1 MLDVGPL
8 EALRRQRPLIHC
20 VSNLVTANDCANL
33 ALAVG
38 ASPMMAC
45 APQEMAEITAA
56 ASATVLNTGTP
67 DEERIEVC
75 RLCGC
80 EAVRLGHP
88 VVLDPVGVGASPWRL
103 RRTQELERQN
113 GILHGVIML
122 IFGIALQ
129 ALAPH
134 FVGSPMQDLLS
145 GIILGLSVGILLLG
159 IYLIFQA
166 MQKP

>member
-1 MLDVGPL
+1 MMNQKQIGRYIAEKRRIKNLTQAQLAEQLGISDKTVSKWECGRSMPDYALIQSLCETLDISISELIEGK
-8 EALRRQRPLIHC
+8 EASLHERQLME
-20 VSNLVTANDCANL
+20 L
-33 ALAVG
+33 
-38 ASPMMAC
+38 
-45 APQEMAEITAA
+45 
-56 ASATVLNTGTP
+56 
-67 DEERIEVC
+67 
-75 RLCGC
+75 
-80 EAVRLGHP
+80 
-88 VVLDPVGVGASPWRL
+88 L

>member
-1 MLDVGPL
+1 MNQKQIGRYIAEKRRIKNLTQAQLAEQLGISDKTVSKWECGRSMPDYALIQSLCETLD
-8 EALRRQRPLIHC
+8 IS
-20 VSNLVTANDCANL
+20 VSEL
-33 ALAVG
+33 
-38 ASPMMAC
+38 
-45 APQEMAEITAA
+45 
-56 ASATVLNTGTP
+56 
-67 DEERIEVC
+67 IEVKNTALHE
-75 RLCGC
+75 RQLM
-80 EAVRLGHP
+80 EL
-88 VVLDPVGVGASPWRL
+88 L

>member
-1 MLDVGPL
+1 MNQKQIGRYIAEKRRIKNLTQAQLAEQLGISDKTVSKWECGRSMPDYALIQPLCESLDISVSELIEGK
-8 EALRRQRPLIHC
+8 EASLHERQLME
-20 VSNLVTANDCANL
+20 L
-33 ALAVG
+33 
-38 ASPMMAC
+38 
-45 APQEMAEITAA
+45 
-56 ASATVLNTGTP
+56 
-67 DEERIEVC
+67 
-75 RLCGC
+75 
-80 EAVRLGHP
+80 
-88 VVLDPVGVGASPWRL
+88 L

-113 GILHGVIML
+113 SILHGVIML

>member
-1 MLDVGPL
+1 MNQKQIGRYIAEKRRIKNLTQAQLAEQLGISDKTVSKWECGRSMPDYALIQSLCETLDISISELIEGK
-8 EALRRQRPLIHC
+8 EASLHERQLME
-20 VSNLVTANDCANL
+20 L
-33 ALAVG
+33 
-38 ASPMMAC
+38 
-45 APQEMAEITAA
+45 
-56 ASATVLNTGTP
+56 
-67 DEERIEVC
+67 
-75 RLCGC
+75 
-80 EAVRLGHP
+80 
-88 VVLDPVGVGASPWRL
+88 L

>member
-1 MLDVGPL
+1 MMNQKQIGRYIAEKRRIKNLTQAQLAEQLGISDKTVSKWECGRSMPDYALIQPLCETLDISVSELIEGKNTAL
-8 EALRRQRPLIHC
+8 HERQLMELLRRI
-20 VSNLVTANDCANL
+20 
-33 ALAVG
+33 
-38 ASPMMAC
+38 
-45 APQEMAEITAA
+45 
-56 ASATVLNTGTP
+56 
-67 DEERIEVC
+67 
-75 RLCGC
+75 
-80 EAVRLGHP
+80 
-88 VVLDPVGVGASPWRL
+88 
-103 RRTQELERQN
+103 QELERQN

>member
-1 MLDVGPL
+1 MMNQKQIGRYIAEKRRIKNLTQAQLAEQLGISDKTVSKWECGRSMPDYALIQPLCETLDISVSELIEGK
-8 EALRRQRPLIHC
+8 EASLHERQLIE
-20 VSNLVTANDCANL
+20 L
-33 ALAVG
+33 
-38 ASPMMAC
+38 
-45 APQEMAEITAA
+45 
-56 ASATVLNTGTP
+56 
-67 DEERIEVC
+67 
-75 RLCGC
+75 
-80 EAVRLGHP
+80 
-88 VVLDPVGVGASPWRL
+88 L

>member
-1 MLDVGPL
+1 MMNQKQIGRYIAEKRRIKNLTQAQLAEQLGISDKTVSKWECGRSMPDYALIQSLCETLDISVSELIEGKNI
-8 EALRRQRPLIHC
+8 ALHERQLME
-20 VSNLVTANDCANL
+20 L
-33 ALAVG
+33 
-38 ASPMMAC
+38 
-45 APQEMAEITAA
+45 
-56 ASATVLNTGTP
+56 
-67 DEERIEVC
+67 
-75 RLCGC
+75 
-80 EAVRLGHP
+80 
-88 VVLDPVGVGASPWRL
+88 L

>member
-1 MLDVGPL
+1 MMNQKQIGRYIAEKRRIKNLTQAQLAEQLGISDKTVSKWECGRSMPDYALIQSLCETLDLSVSELIEGKNT
-8 EALRRQRPLIHC
+8 ALHERQLME
-20 VSNLVTANDCANL
+20 L
-33 ALAVG
+33 
-38 ASPMMAC
+38 
-45 APQEMAEITAA
+45 
-56 ASATVLNTGTP
+56 
-67 DEERIEVC
+67 
-75 RLCGC
+75 
-80 EAVRLGHP
+80 
-88 VVLDPVGVGASPWRL
+88 L

>member
-1 MLDVGPL
+1 MMNQKQIGRYIAEKRRTKNLTQAQLAEQLGISDKTVSKWECGRSMPDYALIQPLCESLDISVSELIEGKNT
-8 EALRRQRPLIHC
+8 ALHERQLME
-20 VSNLVTANDCANL
+20 L
-33 ALAVG
+33 
-38 ASPMMAC
+38 
-45 APQEMAEITAA
+45 
-56 ASATVLNTGTP
+56 
-67 DEERIEVC
+67 
-75 RLCGC
+75 
-80 EAVRLGHP
+80 
-88 VVLDPVGVGASPWRL
+88 L

>member
-1 MLDVGPL
+1 MNQKQIGRYIAEKRRIKNLTQAQLAEQLGISDKTVSKWECGRSMPDYALIQSLCETLDISVSELIEGKNT
-8 EALRRQRPLIHC
+8 ALHERQLME
-20 VSNLVTANDCANL
+20 L
-33 ALAVG
+33 
-38 ASPMMAC
+38 
-45 APQEMAEITAA
+45 
-56 ASATVLNTGTP
+56 
-67 DEERIEVC
+67 
-75 RLCGC
+75 
-80 EAVRLGHP
+80 
-88 VVLDPVGVGASPWRL
+88 L

-145 GIILGLSVGILLLG
+145 GIILGLSVGILLLS

>member
-1 MLDVGPL
+1 MMNQKQIGRYIAEKRRIKNLTQAQLAEQLGISDKTVSKWECGRSMPDYALIQPLCESLDISVSELIEGK
-8 EALRRQRPLIHC
+8 EASLHKRQLME
-20 VSNLVTANDCANL
+20 L
-33 ALAVG
+33 
-38 ASPMMAC
+38 
-45 APQEMAEITAA
+45 
-56 ASATVLNTGTP
+56 
-67 DEERIEVC
+67 
-75 RLCGC
+75 
-80 EAVRLGHP
+80 
-88 VVLDPVGVGASPWRL
+88 L

>member
-1 MLDVGPL
+1 MMNQKQIGRYIAEKRRIKNLTQAQLAEQLGISDKTVSKWECGRSMPDYALIQSLCETLDISVSELIEGKNT
-8 EALRRQRPLIHC
+8 ALHERQLME
-20 VSNLVTANDCANL
+20 L
-33 ALAVG
+33 
-38 ASPMMAC
+38 
-45 APQEMAEITAA
+45 
-56 ASATVLNTGTP
+56 
-67 DEERIEVC
+67 
-75 RLCGC
+75 
-80 EAVRLGHP
+80 
-88 VVLDPVGVGASPWRL
+88 L

-134 FVGSPMQDLLS
+134 FVGSTMQDLLS

>member
-1 MLDVGPL
+1 MNQKQIGRYIAEKRRIKNLTQAQLAEQLGISDKTVSKWECGRSMPDYALIQPLCESLDISVSELIEGKNT
-8 EALRRQRPLIHC
+8 ALHERQLME
-20 VSNLVTANDCANL
+20 L
-33 ALAVG
+33 
-38 ASPMMAC
+38 
-45 APQEMAEITAA
+45 
-56 ASATVLNTGTP
+56 
-67 DEERIEVC
+67 
-75 RLCGC
+75 
-80 EAVRLGHP
+80 
-88 VVLDPVGVGASPWRL
+88 L

-159 IYLIFQA
+159 IYLIFQT

>member
-1 MLDVGPL
+1 MNQKQIGRYIAEKRRIKNLTQAQLAEQLGISDKTVSKWECGRSMPDYALIQSLCETLDISVSELIEGK
-8 EALRRQRPLIHC
+8 EASLHERQLME
-20 VSNLVTANDCANL
+20 L
-33 ALAVG
+33 
-38 ASPMMAC
+38 
-45 APQEMAEITAA
+45 
-56 ASATVLNTGTP
+56 
-67 DEERIEVC
+67 
-75 RLCGC
+75 
-80 EAVRLGHP
+80 
-88 VVLDPVGVGASPWRL
+88 L
-103 RRTQELERQN
+103 RRTQVLERQN

>member
-1 MLDVGPL
+1 MPDYALIQPLCETLDISVSELIEGKNT
-8 EALRRQRPLIHC
+8 ALHERQLME
-20 VSNLVTANDCANL
+20 L
-33 ALAVG
+33 
-38 ASPMMAC
+38 
-45 APQEMAEITAA
+45 
-56 ASATVLNTGTP
+56 
-67 DEERIEVC
+67 
-75 RLCGC
+75 
-80 EAVRLGHP
+80 
-88 VVLDPVGVGASPWRL
+88 L

>member
-1 MLDVGPL
+1 MNQKQIGRYIAEKRRIKNLTQAQLAEQLGISDKTVSKWECGRSMPDYALIQSLCETLDISVSELIEGK
-8 EALRRQRPLIHC
+8 EASLHERQLMELLRR
-20 VSNLVTANDCANL
+20 A
-33 ALAVG
+33 
-38 ASPMMAC
+38 
-45 APQEMAEITAA
+45 
-56 ASATVLNTGTP
+56 
-67 DEERIEVC
+67 
-75 RLCGC
+75 
-80 EAVRLGHP
+80 
-88 VVLDPVGVGASPWRL
+88 
-103 RRTQELERQN
+103 QELERQN

>member
-1 MLDVGPL
+1 MMNQKQIGRYIAEKRRIKNLTQAQLAEQLGISDKTVSKWECGRSMPDYALIQPLCESLDISVSELIEGK
-8 EALRRQRPLIHC
+8 EASLHERQLME
-20 VSNLVTANDCANL
+20 L
-33 ALAVG
+33 
-38 ASPMMAC
+38 
-45 APQEMAEITAA
+45 
-56 ASATVLNTGTP
+56 
-67 DEERIEVC
+67 
-75 RLCGC
+75 
-80 EAVRLGHP
+80 
-88 VVLDPVGVGASPWRL
+88 L

-166 MQKP
+166 MRKP

>member
-1 MLDVGPL
+1 MMNQKQIGRYIAEKRRIKNLTQAQLAEQLGISDKTVSKWECGRSMPDYALIQPLCESLDISVSELIEGK
-8 EALRRQRPLIHC
+8 EASLHERQLME
-20 VSNLVTANDCANL
+20 L
-33 ALAVG
+33 
-38 ASPMMAC
+38 
-45 APQEMAEITAA
+45 
-56 ASATVLNTGTP
+56 
-67 DEERIEVC
+67 
-75 RLCGC
+75 
-80 EAVRLGHP
+80 
-88 VVLDPVGVGASPWRL
+88 L

>member
-1 MLDVGPL
+1 MNQKQIGRYIAEKRRIKNLTQAQLAEQLGISDKTVSKWECGRSMPDYALIQSLCETLDISVSELIEGK
-8 EALRRQRPLIHC
+8 EASLHERQLME
-20 VSNLVTANDCANL
+20 L
-33 ALAVG
+33 
-38 ASPMMAC
+38 
-45 APQEMAEITAA
+45 
-56 ASATVLNTGTP
+56 
-67 DEERIEVC
+67 
-75 RLCGC
+75 
-80 EAVRLGHP
+80 
-88 VVLDPVGVGASPWRL
+88 L

-134 FVGSPMQDLLS
+134 FFGSPMQDLLS

>member
-1 MLDVGPL
+1 MMNQKQIGRYIAEKRRIKNLTQAQLAEQLGISDKTVSKWECGRSMPDYALIQPLCESLDISVSELIEGK
-8 EALRRQRPLIHC
+8 EASLHERQLME
-20 VSNLVTANDCANL
+20 L
-33 ALAVG
+33 
-38 ASPMMAC
+38 
-45 APQEMAEITAA
+45 
-56 ASATVLNTGTP
+56 
-67 DEERIEVC
+67 
-75 RLCGC
+75 
-80 EAVRLGHP
+80 
-88 VVLDPVGVGASPWRL
+88 L

-145 GIILGLSVGILLLG
+145 GIILGLSVGILLLS

>member
-1 MLDVGPL
+1 MMNQKQIGRYIAEKRRIKNLTQAQLAEQLGISDKTVSKWECGRSMPDYALIQSLCETLDISVSELIEGK
-8 EALRRQRPLIHC
+8 EASLHERQLME
-20 VSNLVTANDCANL
+20 L
-33 ALAVG
+33 
-38 ASPMMAC
+38 
-45 APQEMAEITAA
+45 
-56 ASATVLNTGTP
+56 
-67 DEERIEVC
+67 
-75 RLCGC
+75 
-80 EAVRLGHP
+80 
-88 VVLDPVGVGASPWRL
+88 L

-145 GIILGLSVGILLLG
+145 GIILGLSAGILLLG

>member
-1 MLDVGPL
+1 MNQKQIGRYIAEKRRIKNLTQARLAEQLGISDKTVSKWECGRSMPDYALIQSLCETLDISVSELIEGK
-8 EALRRQRPLIHC
+8 EASLHERQLME
-20 VSNLVTANDCANL
+20 L
-33 ALAVG
+33 
-38 ASPMMAC
+38 
-45 APQEMAEITAA
+45 
-56 ASATVLNTGTP
+56 
-67 DEERIEVC
+67 
-75 RLCGC
+75 
-80 EAVRLGHP
+80 
-88 VVLDPVGVGASPWRL
+88 L

>member
-1 MLDVGPL
+1 MMNQKQIGRYIAEKRRIKNLTQAQLAEQLGISDKTVSKWECGRSMPDYALIQSLCETLDISVSELIEGK
-8 EALRRQRPLIHC
+8 EASLHERQLME
-20 VSNLVTANDCANL
+20 L
-33 ALAVG
+33 
-38 ASPMMAC
+38 
-45 APQEMAEITAA
+45 
-56 ASATVLNTGTP
+56 
-67 DEERIEVC
+67 
-75 RLCGC
+75 
-80 EAVRLGHP
+80 
-88 VVLDPVGVGASPWRL
+88 L

-159 IYLIFQA
+159 IYLIFQTI
-166 MQKP
+166 QKP

>member
-1 MLDVGPL
+1 MNQKQIGRYIAEKRRIKNLTQAQLAEQLGISDKTVSKWECGRSMPDYALIQSLCETLDISVSELIEGKNT
-8 EALRRQRPLIHC
+8 ALHERQLME
-20 VSNLVTANDCANL
+20 L
-33 ALAVG
+33 
-38 ASPMMAC
+38 
-45 APQEMAEITAA
+45 
-56 ASATVLNTGTP
+56 
-67 DEERIEVC
+67 
-75 RLCGC
+75 
-80 EAVRLGHP
+80 
-88 VVLDPVGVGASPWRL
+88 L
-103 RRTQELERQN
+103 RCTQELERQN

>member
-1 MLDVGPL
+1 MMNQKQIGRYIAEKRRIKNLTQAQLAEQLGISDKTVSKWECGRSMPDYALIQSLCETLDISVSELIEGKNT
-8 EALRRQRPLIHC
+8 ALHERQL
-20 VSNLVTANDCANL
+20 
-33 ALAVG
+33 
-38 ASPMMAC
+38 M
-45 APQEMAEITAA
+45 EM
-56 ASATVLNTGTP
+56 
-67 DEERIEVC
+67 
-75 RLCGC
+75 
-80 EAVRLGHP
+80 
-88 VVLDPVGVGASPWRL
+88 L

>member
-1 MLDVGPL
+1 MMNQKQIGRYIAEKRRIKNLTQAQLAEQLGISDKTVSKWECGRSMPDYALIQPLCESLDISVSELIEGKNT
-8 EALRRQRPLIHC
+8 ALHERQLME
-20 VSNLVTANDCANL
+20 L
-33 ALAVG
+33 
-38 ASPMMAC
+38 
-45 APQEMAEITAA
+45 
-56 ASATVLNTGTP
+56 
-67 DEERIEVC
+67 
-75 RLCGC
+75 
-80 EAVRLGHP
+80 
-88 VVLDPVGVGASPWRL
+88 L

-145 GIILGLSVGILLLG
+145 GIILGLSAGILLLG

-166 MQKP
+166 MRKP

>member
-1 MLDVGPL
+1 MNQKQIGRYIAEKRRIKNLTQAQLAEQLGISDKTVSKWECGRSMPDYALIQSLCETLDISVSELIEGK
-8 EALRRQRPLIHC
+8 EASLHERQLME
-20 VSNLVTANDCANL
+20 L
-33 ALAVG
+33 
-38 ASPMMAC
+38 
-45 APQEMAEITAA
+45 
-56 ASATVLNTGTP
+56 
-67 DEERIEVC
+67 
-75 RLCGC
+75 
-80 EAVRLGHP
+80 
-88 VVLDPVGVGASPWRL
+88 L

-122 IFGIALQ
+122 IFGIAMQ

>member
-1 MLDVGPL
+1 MMNQKQIGRYIAEKRRIKNLTQAQLAEQLGISDKTVSKWECGRSMPDYALIQSLCETLDISVSELIEGK
-8 EALRRQRPLIHC
+8 EASLHERQLME
-20 VSNLVTANDCANL
+20 L
-33 ALAVG
+33 
-38 ASPMMAC
+38 
-45 APQEMAEITAA
+45 
-56 ASATVLNTGTP
+56 
-67 DEERIEVC
+67 
-75 RLCGC
+75 
-80 EAVRLGHP
+80 
-88 VVLDPVGVGASPWRL
+88 L
-103 RRTQELERQN
+103 RRTQELKRQN

-134 FVGSPMQDLLS
+134 FVGSPLQDLLS

>member
-1 MLDVGPL
+1 MNQKQIGRYNAEKRRIKNLTQAQLAEQLGISDKTVSKWECGRSMPDYALIQSLCETLDISVSELIEGK
-8 EALRRQRPLIHC
+8 EASLHERQLME
-20 VSNLVTANDCANL
+20 L
-33 ALAVG
+33 
-38 ASPMMAC
+38 
-45 APQEMAEITAA
+45 
-56 ASATVLNTGTP
+56 
-67 DEERIEVC
+67 
-75 RLCGC
+75 
-80 EAVRLGHP
+80 
-88 VVLDPVGVGASPWRL
+88 L

>member
-1 MLDVGPL
+1 MMNQKQIGRYIAEKRRIKNLTQAQLAEQLGISDKTVSKWECGRSMPDYTLIQSLCETLDISVSELIEGK
-8 EALRRQRPLIHC
+8 EASLHERQLME
-20 VSNLVTANDCANL
+20 L
-33 ALAVG
+33 
-38 ASPMMAC
+38 
-45 APQEMAEITAA
+45 
-56 ASATVLNTGTP
+56 
-67 DEERIEVC
+67 
-75 RLCGC
+75 
-80 EAVRLGHP
+80 
-88 VVLDPVGVGASPWRL
+88 L

>member
-1 MLDVGPL
+1 MNQKQIGRYIAEKRRIKNLTQAQLAEQLGISDKTVSKWECGRSMPDYALIQSLCETLDISVSELIEGKNT
-8 EALRRQRPLIHC
+8 ALHERQLME
-20 VSNLVTANDCANL
+20 L
-33 ALAVG
+33 
-38 ASPMMAC
+38 
-45 APQEMAEITAA
+45 
-56 ASATVLNTGTP
+56 
-67 DEERIEVC
+67 
-75 RLCGC
+75 
-80 EAVRLGHP
+80 
-88 VVLDPVGVGASPWRL
+88 L

-129 ALAPH
+129 ALSPH

>member
-1 MLDVGPL
+1 MMNQKQIGRYIAEKRRIKNLTQAQLAEQLGISDKTVSKWECGRSMPDYALIQSLCETLDISVSELIEGKNT
-8 EALRRQRPLIHC
+8 ALHERQLR
-20 VSNLVTANDCANL
+20 
-33 ALAVG
+33 
-38 ASPMMAC
+38 
-45 APQEMAEITAA
+45 EM
-56 ASATVLNTGTP
+56 
-67 DEERIEVC
+67 
-75 RLCGC
+75 
-80 EAVRLGHP
+80 
-88 VVLDPVGVGASPWRL
+88 L

>member
-1 MLDVGPL
+1 MNQKQIGRYIAEKRRIKNLTQAQLAEQLGISDKTVSKWECGRSMPDYALIQSLCETLDISVSELIEGKESSL
-8 EALRRQRPLIHC
+8 HERQLME
-20 VSNLVTANDCANL
+20 L
-33 ALAVG
+33 
-38 ASPMMAC
+38 
-45 APQEMAEITAA
+45 
-56 ASATVLNTGTP
+56 
-67 DEERIEVC
+67 
-75 RLCGC
+75 
-80 EAVRLGHP
+80 
-88 VVLDPVGVGASPWRL
+88 L

>member
-1 MLDVGPL
+1 MMNQKQIGRYIAEKRRIKNLTQAQLAEQLGISDKTVSKWECGRSMPDYALIQSLCETLDISVSELIEGKNT
-8 EALRRQRPLIHC
+8 ALHERQLME
-20 VSNLVTANDCANL
+20 L
-33 ALAVG
+33 
-38 ASPMMAC
+38 
-45 APQEMAEITAA
+45 
-56 ASATVLNTGTP
+56 
-67 DEERIEVC
+67 
-75 RLCGC
+75 
-80 EAVRLGHP
+80 
-88 VVLDPVGVGASPWRL
+88 L

-145 GIILGLSVGILLLG
+145 GIILGLSAGILLLG

-166 MQKP
+166 MRKP

>member
-1 MLDVGPL
+1 MMNQKQIGRYIAEKRRIKNLTQAQLAEQLGISDKTVSKWECGRSMPDYALIQSLCETLDISVSELIEGKNT
-8 EALRRQRPLIHC
+8 ALHERQLME
-20 VSNLVTANDCANL
+20 L
-33 ALAVG
+33 
-38 ASPMMAC
+38 
-45 APQEMAEITAA
+45 
-56 ASATVLNTGTP
+56 
-67 DEERIEVC
+67 
-75 RLCGC
+75 
-80 EAVRLGHP
+80 
-88 VVLDPVGVGASPWRL
+88 L

-113 GILHGVIML
+113 DILHGVIML